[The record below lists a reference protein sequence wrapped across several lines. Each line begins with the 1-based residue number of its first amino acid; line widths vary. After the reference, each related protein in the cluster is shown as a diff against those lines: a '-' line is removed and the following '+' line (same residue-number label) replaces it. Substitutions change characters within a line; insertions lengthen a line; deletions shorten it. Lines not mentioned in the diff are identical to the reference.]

1 MKFISLFAG
10 VGGFDLGMKQAGH
23 ECVAQVEHD
32 KHAGGVLKKRFPG
45 IPLYCDVAKV
55 SGEDLPDCDFL
66 TYGFPCQDLSVAN
79 SNREGLSGNR
89 SGLFYEASRLIR
101 ELIAKGSRI
110 RFALAENVP
119 GLFSADDGLA
129 FARCVRE
136 LFKSGA
142 CEVGWRV
149 FNSEHFGIPQRRRR
163 VFIVSD
169 LRGQTC
175 DQILSVSESLPG
187 YPAPEQATRDHSSG
201 KASPGVGA
209 DVYNGQLTGQTSA
222 TVTSATGM
230 PNASGPKVLDLPG
243 KKLELSE
250 NIAFNI
256 LQDPVSSEDACPTL
270 GAKRGMGVM
279 AIQGSMIGREEKNG
293 PGGSGFKDDGTS
305 FTLTSA
311 DKHGVAYEKDKYVVR
326 RLTPKECER
335 LQGFPDDWTSEKS
348 VLVLDGNEWTATGQ
362 IRKQSDGQRYKQIG
376 NAVSVPV
383 AKYLGEQMSKA
394 IQE

>member
-1 MKFISLFAG
+1 
-10 VGGFDLGMKQAGH
+10 MKQADLFENLSPKEAGFALRWRKTSLD
-23 ECVAQVEHD
+23 CSAQTMGLHLQD
-32 KHAGGVLKKRFPG
+32 ASGNYSKAGLVRSDGAFSTVNISEWP
-45 IPLYCDVAKV
+45 
-55 SGEDLPDCDFL
+55 
-66 TYGFPCQDLSVAN
+66 
-79 SNREGLSGNR
+79 REGVECSLSQILEDKPATKYFLSAKACQGILRR
-89 SGLFYEASRLIR
+89 SKQRGTILPEKLRL
-101 ELIAKGSRI
+101 
-110 RFALAENVP
+110 ALA
-119 GLFSADDGLA
+119 
-129 FARCVRE
+129 R
-136 LFKSGA
+136 
-142 CEVGWRV
+142 
-149 FNSEHFGIPQRRRR
+149 
-163 VFIVSD
+163 
-169 LRGQTC
+169 
-175 DQILSVSESLPG
+175 
-187 YPAPEQATRDHSSG
+187 
-201 KASPGVGA
+201 

-256 LQDPVSSEDACPTL
+256 LQDPVSSEDACPML

-279 AIQGSMIGREEKNG
+279 AIQGSMIGRKEKNG

-348 VLVLDGNEWTATGQ
+348 VLVPDGNEWTATGQ

-383 AKYLGEQMSKA
+383 AKYLGEQMTEA
-394 IQE
+394 IK